1 MLIFT
6 SFIRINILKRFKS
19 LIINFLLF
27 IKFII
32 VNLSLL
38 FKLVYL
44 LNLLLIRMFGDAKI
58 VLNTIINEFARLIFI
73 TARTT
78 ILRFSLNLFSKE
90 LNKVLGFLLISKSV
104 QVENQFVLRCRM
116 KTIIIVSFIV
126 LTFQGSDTL
135 QNNGFI
141 VRNLP

>member
-1 MLIFT
+1 M
-6 SFIRINILKRFKS
+6 NILKRFKS

-104 QVENQFVLRCRM
+104 QVEN
-116 KTIIIVSFIV
+116 
-126 LTFQGSDTL
+126 
-135 QNNGFI
+135 
-141 VRNLP
+141 